1 MKKIFLSMSFCV
13 ALFASCGG
21 NANHDVVKTD
31 KTVVSQAKSKQ
42 ENKTR
47 TIHVY
52 FFGDFPSNL
61 GSQMIKELR
70 KVYSSVHFE
79 GRISLPDSAYYV
91 PRNRYLA
98 AKLLNTMR

>member
-42 ENKTR
+42 ENKT
-47 TIHVY
+47 
-52 FFGDFPSNL
+52 
-61 GSQMIKELR
+61 ELFMFIF
-70 KVYSSVHFE
+70 SV
-79 GRISLPDSAYYV
+79 ISL
-91 PRNRYLA
+91 LI
-98 AKLLNTMR
+98 

>member
-52 FFGDFPSNL
+52 
-61 GSQMIKELR
+61 
-70 KVYSSVHFE
+70 
-79 GRISLPDSAYYV
+79 SL
-91 PRNRYLA
+91 LI
-98 AKLLNTMR
+98 

>member
-1 MKKIFLSMSFCV
+1 MKIENINDEKIFLSMSFCV

-52 FFGDFPSNL
+52 F
-61 GSQMIKELR
+61 
-70 KVYSSVHFE
+70 SV
-79 GRISLPDSAYYV
+79 ISL
-91 PRNRYLA
+91 LI
-98 AKLLNTMR
+98 